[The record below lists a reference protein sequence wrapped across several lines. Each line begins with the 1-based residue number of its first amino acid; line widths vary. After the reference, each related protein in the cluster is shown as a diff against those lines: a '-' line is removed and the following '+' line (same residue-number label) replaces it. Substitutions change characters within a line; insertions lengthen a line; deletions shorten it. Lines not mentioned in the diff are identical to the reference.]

1 VVTKTSVAVPAEVE
15 ALGDVFVTIAGHDS
29 GCTSYGVVAS
39 DGTRRFVKVAFGS
52 DRWQLERAIVFHDKV
67 SAPHVLPMED
77 SLVLQDSAGRGT
89 GLGVVYPFL
98 DSTILN
104 DPTLPGTQ
112 QHDEPGSALQ
122 RFIDE
127 PTERILG
134 VVDAIVDAHVA
145 IAEQGFVAVDFYDGC
160 VMYDFDSGDVQLVD
174 LDLYTEGPYSLT
186 ADRQFGSTRFM
197 APEEFCRGA
206 VIDQQTTVF
215 TLGRAAMVL
224 LGPDAHRRLGLELS
238 DAVDRA
244 TQPRAA
250 DRWPDVAAFARA
262 WRGGRT

>member
-1 VVTKTSVAVPAEVE
+1 MTTQFAVPAEVD
-15 ALGDVFVTIAGHDS
+15 ALGEIFVTIAGHDS
-29 GCTSYGVVAS
+29 GCTSYGVSSS

-52 DRWQLERAIVFHDKV
+52 DRWQLERAILFHAKV

-77 SLVLQDSAGRGT
+77 SLTLQESASRGP
-89 GLGVVYPFL
+89 GVGVVYPFL

-104 DPTLPGTQ
+104 DPTAPDA
-112 QHDEPGSALQ
+112 QHHDDAGSSLQ
-122 RFIDE
+122 RFIEE
-127 PTERILG
+127 PTERILR
-134 VVDAIVDAHVA
+134 VMDAIVDAHVA

-160 VMYDFDSGDVQLVD
+160 LMYNFDSGDVQLVD
-174 LDLYTEGPYSLT
+174 LDLYTEGPYTLT
-186 ADRQFGSTRFM
+186 AERQFGSTRFM

-215 TLGRAAMVL
+215 TLGRTAMVL

-244 TQPRAA
+244 TQPRAP
-250 DRWPDVAAFARA
+250 DRWPDVASFAAA
-262 WRGGRT
+262 WRAGRA

>member
-1 VVTKTSVAVPAEVE
+1 MAVVSPIPAEVSTRGE
-15 ALGDVFVTIAGHDS
+15 VFVTIDGHDS
-29 GCTSYGVVAS
+29 GCTSYGITGA
-39 DGTRRFVKVAFGS
+39 DGVRRFVKVAFGS
-52 DRWQLERAIVFHDKV
+52 DRWQLERAIVFHAKV
-67 SAPHVLPMED
+67 TAPN
-77 SLVLQDSAGRGT
+77 VLQMADSFRLLDPDGSENGI
-89 GLGVVYPFL
+89 GVVYPFL

-104 DPTLPGTQ
+104 DPTAPGATH
-112 QHDEPGSALQ
+112 HDDPGSALQ

-134 VVDAIVDAHVA
+134 VLDAIVDAHLA

-160 VMYDFDSGDVQLVD
+160 VMYDFGTGEVQLVD
-174 LDLYTEGPYSLT
+174 LDLYTEGPYTLT
-186 ADRQFGSTRFM
+186 AARQFGSTRFM

-206 VIDQQTTVF
+206 VIDQRTTVF

-244 TQPRAA
+244 TQPLAA
-250 DRWPDVAAFARA
+250 DRWPDVSAFARA
-262 WRGGRT
+262 WHAGRA

>member
-1 VVTKTSVAVPAEVE
+1 MTVEFAVPPEVD
-15 ALGDVFVTIAGHDS
+15 ALGEVFVTIAGHDS
-29 GCTSYGVVAS
+29 GCTSYGVAGP

-52 DRWQLERAIVFHDKV
+52 DRWQLERAILFHDKV

-77 SLVLQDSAGRGT
+77 SLALQDSARRGP
-89 GLGVVYPFL
+89 GVGVVYPFL

-104 DPTLPGTQ
+104 DATQPGAKH
-112 QHDEPGSALQ
+112 HDDPGSALQ

-134 VVDAIVDAHVA
+134 VIDAIVDAHLA

-160 VMYDFDSGDVQLVD
+160 LMYDFDSGDVQLVD
-174 LDLYTEGPYSLT
+174 LDLYIEGPYTLT

-215 TLGRAAMVL
+215 TLGRTAMVL

-250 DRWPDVAAFARA
+250 DRWPDVASFAAA
-262 WRGGRT
+262 WRAGRA

>member
-1 VVTKTSVAVPAEVE
+1 MTTELLVPAEVE
-15 ALGDVFVTIAGHDS
+15 ALGEVFVTIAGHTS
-29 GCTSYGVVAS
+29 GCTSYGVTSS
-39 DGTRRFVKVAFGS
+39 DGTRRFVKVAYGS
-52 DRWQLERAIVFHDKV
+52 DRWQLERAITFHAKV
-67 SAPHVLPMED
+67 TAPHVLPMED
-77 SLVLQDSAGRGT
+77 SLALQDSGGRGV
-89 GLGVVYPFL
+89 GVGVVYPFL

-104 DPTLPGTQ
+104 DPSAPGA
-112 QHDEPGSALQ
+112 QHHDDPGSALQ

-134 VVDAIVDAHVA
+134 VIDAIVDAHVA

-160 VMYDFDSGDVQLVD
+160 LMYDFESGDVHLVD
-174 LDLYTEGPYSLT
+174 LDLYTEGPYTLT
-186 ADRQFGSTRFM
+186 AERQFGSTRFM

-215 TLGRAAMVL
+215 TLGRTAMVL

-244 TQPRAA
+244 TQPRPA
-250 DRWPDVAAFARA
+250 DRWPDVAAFAQAWHRA
-262 WRGGRT
+262 RA

>member
-1 VVTKTSVAVPAEVE
+1 VTVNFAVPPEVD

-29 GCTSYGVVAS
+29 GCTSYGVVNS
-39 DGTRRFVKVAFGS
+39 DGTKRFVKVAFGT
-52 DRWQLERAIVFHDKV
+52 DRWQLERAILFHEKV
-67 SAPHVLPMED
+67 TAPHVLPMED
-77 SLVLQDSAGRGT
+77 SLALQESSPRGP
-89 GLGVVYPFL
+89 GVGVIYPFL

-104 DPTLPGTQ
+104 DATQPGAKH
-112 QHDEPGSALQ
+112 HDDPGSALQ

-134 VVDAIVDAHVA
+134 VIDAIIDAHVS
-145 IAEQGFVAVDFYDGC
+145 IADQGFVAVDFYDGC
-160 VMYDFDSGDVQLVD
+160 LMYDFDSGAVHLVD
-174 LDLYTEGPYSLT
+174 LDLYIEGPYTLT
-186 ADRQFGSTRFM
+186 TDRQFGSTRFM

-215 TLGRAAMVL
+215 TLGRTAMVL

-244 TQPRAA
+244 TRPRAS
-250 DRWPDVAAFARA
+250 DRWPDVASFAAA
-262 WRGGRT
+262 WRTGRA